1 MEDVTSFEAE
11 NKVDLERI
19 LDRLRERDPRYLDI
33 VYLKAAGYTLDEI
46 SARLS
51 IPRTTLHRMLQK
63 IRRIAESMA

>member
-1 MEDVTSFEAE
+1 MEDVTSFDAE

-19 LDRLRERDPRYLDI
+19 LDRLRESDPRYLDV

-46 SARLS
+46 SAKLS

-63 IRRIAESMA
+63 IRQIAENME